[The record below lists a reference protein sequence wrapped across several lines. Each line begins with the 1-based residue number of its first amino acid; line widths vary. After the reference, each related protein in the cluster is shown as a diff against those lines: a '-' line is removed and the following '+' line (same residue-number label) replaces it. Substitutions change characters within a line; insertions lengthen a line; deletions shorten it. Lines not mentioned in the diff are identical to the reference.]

1 MSNGSGM
8 SNSPLAPDPRAPR
21 SGLMTALMI
30 FAGILMLL
38 PGLCSIWGV
47 MAITGI
53 DPRGAQDPR
62 MIALWV
68 VCFAISIAGILLIRR
83 ALRG

>member
-1 MSNGSGM
+1 MEGSRM
-8 SNSPLAPDPRAPR
+8 RRHPL
-21 SGLMTALMI
+21 LT
-30 FAGILMLL
+30 ILMVIIGVVLLL

-47 MAITGI
+47 VAITGI

-68 VCFAISIAGILLIRR
+68 VCFAISIAGILLLHR
-83 ALRG
+83 ALRR

>member
-1 MSNGSGM
+1 MEGSRICLM
-8 SNSPLAPDPRAPR
+8 VII
-21 SGLMTALMI
+21 GLVL
-30 FAGILMLL
+30 LL

-47 MAITGI
+47 MVITGI

-68 VCFAISIAGILLIRR
+68 VCFAISIAGILLLRR
-83 ALRG
+83 ALRR